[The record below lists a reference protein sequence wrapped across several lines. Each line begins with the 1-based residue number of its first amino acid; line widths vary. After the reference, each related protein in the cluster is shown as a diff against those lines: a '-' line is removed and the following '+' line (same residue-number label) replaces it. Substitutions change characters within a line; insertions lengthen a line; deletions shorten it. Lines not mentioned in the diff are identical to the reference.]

1 MNNRLSILAAAI
13 LALALCITSCN
24 GHSIADDTE
33 KGIDMKEKFVP
44 LSECPRAVILD
55 TDIGPDCDD
64 AGAVAVL
71 IHYAKQYNFP
81 IIGAANCTSNPA
93 GNATLKTLFEF
104 CDYPTPPMAKWDGE
118 GFFDQ
123 PQYCTYNTT
132 IAERF
137 QPDYMK
143 NEANNIEAPVSFYRR
158 LLAGAEDNSVMLI
171 TIGMFNNIAALLN
184 SSADEYSELDGKS
197 LVQKKVYAVVS
208 MGCKYPEG
216 REFNIYCAKDAAQT
230 VLTEIGVPLYLSDF
244 HIGASAQTNIKDLEE
259 RYAAEGRSAE
269 ENPIYLAYRL
279 FTGSFS
285 EGHCIRPTFD
295 LTAVQFAVL
304 GEGEYYGLETGPGR
318 IEFYDGGSGLCDY
331 TRYVPDQNGFV
342 WHMKKTAPDTVI
354 AAELERILKS
364 FN

>member
-1 MNNRLSILAAAI
+1 
-13 LALALCITSCN
+13 
-24 GHSIADDTE
+24 
-33 KGIDMKEKFVP
+33 MKEKFIP

-64 AGAVAVL
+64 AGAVATL
-71 IHYAKQYNFP
+71 IYYAKQYGFP
-81 IIGAANCTSNPA
+81 IIGAANCTSNAA

-132 IAERF
+132 VAKRF
-137 QPDYMK
+137 QPEYMEK
-143 NEANNIEAPVSFYRR
+143 EAKSIEGPVSFYRR
-158 LLAGAEDNSVMLI
+158 LLAEAEDKSVMLI
-171 TIGMFNNIAALLN
+171 TIGMFNNVAALL
-184 SSADEYSELDGKS
+184 SSTTDEYSELDGKS
-197 LVQKKVYAVVS
+197 LVAQKVYAVVS

-216 REFNIYCAKDAAQT
+216 KEFNIYCALDAAKT
-230 VLTEIGVPLYLSDF
+230 VLTEINVPLYLSDF
-244 HIGASAQTNIKDLEE
+244 HVGASVQTNIKVLET
-259 RYAAEGRSAE
+259 RYAAQGRNVE

-304 GEGEYYGLETGPGR
+304 GEGEYYGLENGPGR
-318 IEFYDGGSGLCDY
+318 VEFYAADGDVTDH
-331 TRYVPDQNGFV
+331 TRYVPDDGGYI
-342 WHMKKTAPDTVI
+342 WHIKKNAPGEVI

-364 FN
+364 FD

>member
-1 MNNRLSILAAAI
+1 M
-13 LALALCITSCN
+13 T
-24 GHSIADDTE
+24 
-33 KGIDMKEKFVP
+33 EKFVP
-44 LSECPRAVILD
+44 LCKEPRAVILD

-64 AGAVAVL
+64 AGAVATL
-71 IHYAKQYNFP
+71 IYYAKKYNFP

-132 IAERF
+132 IAEKF
-137 QPDYMK
+137 QPDYMQ
-143 NEANNIEAPVSFYRR
+143 NEAKSIEPPVSFYRR
-158 LLAGAEDNSVMLI
+158 LLANAEDKSVMLI
-171 TIGMFNNIAALLN
+171 TIGMFNNVAALLD
-184 SSADEYSELDGKS
+184 SPADTYSELDGKS
-197 LVQKKVYAVVS
+197 LVAKKVYAVVS

-216 REFNIYCAKDAAQT
+216 KEFNIYCALDAART
-230 VLTEIGVPLYLSDF
+230 VLTGIGVPIYLSDF
-244 HIGASAQTNIKDLEE
+244 HIGASAQTNIKDLEA
-259 RYAAEGRSAE
+259 RYAAKGRSAE

-304 GEGEYYGLETGPGR
+304 GEGEYYGLENGPGR
-318 IEFYDGGSGLCDY
+318 IEFYANGSDVCDH
-331 TRYVPDQNGFV
+331 TRYVPDTNGDIWFI
-342 WHMKKTAPDTVI
+342 KKTASDTAIV
-354 AAELERILKS
+354 AELEKILKS
-364 FN
+364 FD